1 MRGDHLQMRYLHE
14 KDLLTIGM
22 NWDETTSVI
31 EQAVRC
37 LQQDD
42 FAQPIK
48 PYLRY
53 GQEQNRIIAMPAFV
67 GGTINQAG
75 IKWIASFPN
84 NIQQGIPRAHSVTI
98 LNNAKHGVPEA
109 IINTALLSVIRTAS
123 VSGMIIKHY
132 DNVRTLK
139 DITVGII
146 GWGPIGQYHFKMVT
160 ALLGDRIKSIYLYDL
175 NPIEIATIDSSV
187 KDKVIIAKG
196 WKEAYQN
203 SDIFITC
210 TVSKAP
216 YIDAKP
222 KTGSLLLNV
231 SLRDFTTD
239 IFPYVKDSIIV
250 DNWEE
255 VCREKTDIESMHL
268 YCGLQKEGTK
278 SIINVVC
285 DNAMSSYREDQNIMF
300 NPMGMAVF
308 DISMGHYFVRKA
320 EDLKIGQLLE

>member
-1 MRGDHLQMRYLHE
+1 MRYLHE
-14 KDLLTIGM
+14 KDLLTIGI

-31 EQAVRC
+31 EQAVKC

-42 FAQPIK
+42 FSQPIK

-84 NIQQGIPRAHSVTI
+84 NIHQGIPRAHSVTI
-98 LNNAKHGVPEA
+98 LNKATNGVPEA
-109 IINTALLSVIRTAS
+109 IVNTALLSVIRTAS
-123 VSGMIIKHY
+123 VSGMILKHY
-132 DNVRTLK
+132 DGVRKQK

-160 ALLGDRIKSIYLYDL
+160 SLLGDRIKNIYLYDL
-175 NPIEIATIDSSV
+175 NPIDITSIDPSV
-187 KDKVIIAKG
+187 KEKVIIAKD
-196 WKEAYQN
+196 WKQAYQH
-203 SDIFITC
+203 SDIFMTC

-216 YIDAKP
+216 YIDAAP
-222 KTGSLLLNV
+222 KAGSLLLNV
-231 SLRDFTTD
+231 SLRDFTTE
-239 IFPYVKDSIIV
+239 IFPHVKGSIIV

-268 YCGLQKEGTK
+268 QCGLQKEDTK
-278 SIINVVC
+278 SIIDVVC
-285 DNAMSSYREDQNIMF
+285 HNAMSSYREDQAIMF

-308 DISMGHYFVRKA
+308 DISMGHYFVKKA
-320 EDLKIGQLLE
+320 EDLKVGQLLE

>member
-1 MRGDHLQMRYLHE
+1 MRYLHE

-31 EQAVRC
+31 EEAVKC
-37 LQQDD
+37 LHQND

-84 NIQQGIPRAHSVTI
+84 NIQQGVPRAHSVTI
-98 LNNAKHGVPEA
+98 LNNADNGVPEA
-109 IINTALLSVIRTAS
+109 VVNTALLSVIRTAS

-132 DNVRTLK
+132 DRVRNLK

-160 ALLGDRIKSIYLYDL
+160 ALLGDRIKNIYLFDL
-175 NPIEIATIDSSV
+175 RPIDSQTIDSSF
-187 KDKVIIAKG
+187 KDKVIIAKS
-196 WKEAYQN
+196 WEEAYKN
-203 SDIFITC
+203 SDIFMTC

-216 YIDAKP
+216 YIDVKP
-222 KTGSLLLNV
+222 KTGALLLNV

-239 IFPYVKDSIIV
+239 IYPHVKDSIIV
-250 DNWEE
+250 DSWEE
-255 VCREKTDIESMHL
+255 VCRENTDIESMHL
-268 YCGLQKEGTK
+268 QCGLQKENTQ

-285 DNAMSSYREDQNIMF
+285 DDAMNNYREDQAIMF

-308 DISMGHYFVRKA
+308 DISMGHYFLRKA
-320 EDLKIGQLLE
+320 EELKVGQLLE